1 MSWYL
6 KVLKQYAS
14 LFSGRATRK
23 EYWYFT
29 LFDSIIILSLAVLT
43 GAMTELL
50 DVPEAF
56 VTIILGIPYTLYL
69 FVLLPPRIAVT
80 VRRLHDT
87 NRSGW
92 WSIIKLLDVFTLI
105 LGSLILLIFL
115 VQDSQPGRN
124 RFGRNPKEVLD

>member
-1 MSWYL
+1 MNWYL
-6 KVLKQYAS
+6 KVLKPYAK
-14 LFSGRATRK
+14 LFSGRATRN

-29 LFDSIIILSLAVLT
+29 LFDSIIILSFGILAV
-43 GAMTELL
+43 AMTELL
-50 DVPEAF
+50 GIPEAF
-56 VTIILGIPYTLYL
+56 ATIILGIPSSLYL
-69 FVLLPPRIAVT
+69 FVLMSPRIAVT

-87 NRSGW
+87 NKSGW

-124 RFGRNPKEVLD
+124 RYGLNPKEALE